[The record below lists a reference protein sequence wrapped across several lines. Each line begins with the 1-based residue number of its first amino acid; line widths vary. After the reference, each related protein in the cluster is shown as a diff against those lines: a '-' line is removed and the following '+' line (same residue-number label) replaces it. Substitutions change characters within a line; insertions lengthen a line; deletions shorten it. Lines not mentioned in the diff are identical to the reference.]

1 VSKKELYKE
10 DSAQKKLK
18 AGVESLRDAVAI
30 TLGPK
35 GKNVIIEEEFG
46 VAKSVKD
53 GVTVAK
59 AFELEGPENVGVEL
73 IKKVASESND
83 KAGDGTTTATVL
95 AAAIVKKALKVTS
108 AGANARKVNKGLQK
122 ASKLVVKELGKLA
135 TEVKGEQVKQVATIA
150 AGNDEEVGTIIANA
164 MEKVGT
170 DGVITVEEAKGLDT
184 VLKIVE
190 GMKFDRGYISPYF
203 ITNTERQEVEL
214 KDAYIL
220 ICEKKINL
228 VSDLVPLLEKV
239 AKSGKPLLIIAEDIE
254 GEALATLVVN
264 KLRQVLNVCAVKAP
278 GFGDRRKAMLE
289 DIAILTGGQVIAE
302 EAGFSLEG
310 ATVEL
315 FGQAGTVIVNK
326 DDTTIVV
333 EPSKNVKTKIEA
345 RINQIKKEIE
355 GSDSDYDKE
364 KLQERLAK
372 LAGGVATIQIGAVT
386 EAELKDKKL
395 RVEDA
400 VNATKAA
407 GEEGIVP
414 GGGVAL
420 IRTQAAVE
428 KLIAETSDPD
438 EKIGVQIVAEA
449 IEAPIRQIS
458 ENAGKEGSIIVQKV
472 KENQQDNFGY
482 DAEQDEFTDLKQAGI
497 IDPVKVTRTSLEVA
511 ISVASMILI
520 SGALICKVP
529 DKSDSAPGAGVPG
542 GGMPAGMPGMY

>member
-1 VSKKELYKE
+1 MSKKELYKE

>member
-1 VSKKELYKE
+1 MSKKELYKE

-529 DKSDSAPGAGVPG
+529 DKSDSAPGSGVPG